1 MPKKPKFTKEEV
13 IKAGYQIIK
22 EQGKDNL
29 TARFLAASLNC
40 AISPIFTLFE
50 NMEELKNEIFL
61 YTKDEFI
68 NLMKESASYF
78 PMFKQFGLL
87 FISYCMDNPNLFM
100 FLLSKTEGDIS
111 KIIYLE
117 KDFYNLLEKNICEV
131 FGFNNDEA
139 KELFG
144 KMMLIA
150 NGIGIS
156 IIEKKDNLLFK
167 RIGTYFSEMCIGLV
181 LQMKAKKGRLDIGD
195 AQFLS
200 NQTSVVP
207 KKIK

>member
-29 TARFLAASLNC
+29 TARSLAASLNC

-117 KDFYNLLEKNICEV
+117 KDFYNLLEKNNFVLTYPEKSSNGDFDCCGYSFINKTIKI
-131 FGFNNDEA
+131 GDDNND
-139 KELFG
+139 
-144 KMMLIA
+144 
-150 NGIGIS
+150 
-156 IIEKKDNLLFK
+156 
-167 RIGTYFSEMCIGLV
+167 
-181 LQMKAKKGRLDIGD
+181 
-195 AQFLS
+195 
-200 NQTSVVP
+200 
-207 KKIK
+207 

>member
-13 IKAGYQIIK
+13 IKAGYQIIN
-22 EQGKDNL
+22 ERGKDNL
-29 TARFLAASLNC
+29 TARSLAASLNC

-131 FGFNNDEA
+131 FGFNNDA
-139 KELFG
+139 LWT
-144 KMMLIA
+144 L
-150 NGIGIS
+150 N
-156 IIEKKDNLLFK
+156 
-167 RIGTYFSEMCIGLV
+167 V
-181 LQMKAKKGRLDIGD
+181 LQKLVEQMRWLY
-195 AQFLS
+195 Q
-200 NQTSVVP
+200 QT
-207 KKIK
+207 